1 MAILT
6 YTQRL
11 EEVQTAITK
20 ILGGA
25 QQHSIRDRSYSYA
38 DLEALYEMEKHYYP
52 LAQREASGR
61 TGIRGR
67 RIVPTT

>member
-1 MAILT
+1 MLT
-6 YTQRL
+6 YVERL
-11 EEVQTAITK
+11 SEVQTAITK
-20 ILGGA
+20 ILEGA
-25 QQHSIRDRSYSYA
+25 QQHSIRDRNYTYA

-61 TGIRGR
+61 TGVRGR